1 MFAAFRLQV
10 GKAGL
15 RAARRRDSCDP
26 MDAPPKPIATPC
38 IKVCAVDGA
47 SGLCLGCHRTL
58 KEIGFW
64 GRLSDDERAAIMAEL
79 PDRRVRISPEKLGL
93 S

>member
-1 MFAAFRLQV
+1 MPYATP
-10 GKAGL
+10 
-15 RAARRRDSCDP
+15 RDSCAF

-38 IKVCAVDGA
+38 IKVCAVDGE

-64 GRLSDDERAAIMAEL
+64 GRFTDEERTAIMA
-79 PDRRVRISPEKLGL
+79 
-93 S
+93 